1 MIFPKIFW
9 CYCILIFQVMCRDPP
24 TVKIK
29 DQGTVMGMLMKM
41 YRTQRIVAYLGI
53 PYALPPTGMLR
64 FSPPI
69 VDNLPSWDGV
79 RNGSIAQPNCYQ
91 NTKTPKQKHTMVLN
105 KLLNK
110 VMDMDS
116 MMMEMSSDQYDE
128 DCLYLNLFVP
138 DGESSRL
145 SSIYFRPNNA
155 FHSTLPPN
163 VCLVLDFLS
172 FSLVPISTQIFHP
185 LNSLPGS
192 FFTCRKKLCAQELRG
207 WSSNKHFWLRSEP
220 FSVVHTTGWRAL
232 QTDTAR
238 ERKRK
243 TGKFPG
249 KSRKRRKVQNVFT

>member
-29 DQGTVMGMLMKM
+29 DQGTIMGMLLKM

-53 PYALPPTGMLR
+53 PYAHPPTGMLR
-64 FSPPI
+64 FNPPV

-145 SSIYFRPNNA
+145 SSIYFGPIMHFIQPFRRM
-155 FHSTLPPN
+155 FVWCSTFFFPTR
-163 VCLVLDFLS
+163 S
-172 FSLVPISTQIFHP
+172 FRFRHK
-185 LNSLPGS
+185 
-192 FFTCRKKLCAQELRG
+192 FFI
-207 WSSNKHFWLRSEP
+207 H
-220 FSVVHTTGWRAL
+220 
-232 QTDTAR
+232 
-238 ERKRK
+238 
-243 TGKFPG
+243 
-249 KSRKRRKVQNVFT
+249 